1 MSGFFCILGAPKC
14 GTTTLAHWMSIHP
27 EIAFC
32 SMKEPRYFNSDF
44 EHPFRPKDL
53 RAYESLFVTH
63 EKTRWR
69 GEATT
74 GYLCSDVAVE
84 RILQYEPG
92 AKFIVCIRPQQ
103 DLFISLHRQRLKEGF
118 ENVKDPRQAWEL
130 QSSRLAG
137 RKVPAAC
144 PDGKLL
150 NYARFCKIGESISE
164 LHRKIG
170 HDRLLVIQ
178 LDDLARYP
186 ERVMLSVCNFLCI
199 SDFELAEYGIKNKGV
214 LIRSTFLAQT
224 LKLLGLLRLKLGIRP
239 LGIASLLARFNK
251 SDTGDVVIDD
261 DFIFQLRDYF
271 RSDFDLLKGLLDS
284 DLSHW

>member
-1 MSGFFCILGAPKC
+1 M
-14 GTTTLAHWMSIHP
+14 
-27 EIAFC
+27 
-32 SMKEPRYFNSDF
+32 
-44 EHPFRPKDL
+44 
-53 RAYESLFVTH
+53 
-63 EKTRWR
+63 
-69 GEATT
+69 
-74 GYLCSDVAVE
+74 CSDVAVE
-84 RILQYEPG
+84 RILQYESG
-92 AKFIVCIRPQQ
+92 AKFIVCIRTQQ
-103 DLFISLHRQRLKEGF
+103 DLFLSLHRQRLKEGF

-261 DFIFQLRDYF
+261 DFYDQLRDYF